1 MAKQLHK
8 YEYEVK
14 ANSAPSKVVR
24 MVGVNK
30 RVLELGSGPGM
41 ITRSLKGNSCR
52 VVALELDEKAIELV
66 APHCESVHACDLNDP
81 TWPETVKDSDKFD
94 VIVAGDVLEHLYNP
108 WQTMSKLE
116 TLLADGGYVVL
127 SLPHVGHN
135 AVIACLLAS
144 DFGYQPWGLL
154 DKTHIRFFCIKN
166 MQQLFND
173 AGLKIIEV
181 DYVVKTPEQTEF
193 AQQWRKLSSATKL
206 ALGSNKFGTVYQVVI
221 KAVPNAAPGN
231 GLQLA
236 TQSVPPPI
244 ASSFSNGA
252 KGSPALGF
260 LISFL
265 SLNTRHKIAQFLA
278 RAGIRL

>member
-1 MAKQLHK
+1 MVKQLHK

-14 ANSAPSKVVR
+14 LNSAPSKVVR
-24 MVGVNK
+24 MVGANK

-41 ITRSLKGNSCR
+41 ITRLLKGNNCR

-66 APHCESVHACDLNDP
+66 APYCESVHSCDLNNSN
-81 TWPETVKDSDKFD
+81 WPDTVRDSDKFD
-94 VIVAGDVLEHLYNP
+94 VIVAGDVLEHLYDP

-116 TLLADGGYVVL
+116 ALLSDGGYVVM

-166 MQQLFND
+166 IQLLFND
-173 AGLKIIEV
+173 AGFKIVEV

-193 AQQWRKLSSATKL
+193 AQRWRKLSSSTKL

-221 KAVPNAAPGN
+221 KAVPEAAAGRGVLLTEHP
-231 GLQLA
+231 
-236 TQSVPPPI
+236 VPLPI

-252 KGSPALGF
+252 KDSPILGF
-260 LISFL
+260 IISFL
-265 SLNTRHKIAQFLA
+265 TLHTRHKIAQFFA
-278 RAGIRL
+278 RMGIRL

>member
-8 YEYEVK
+8 YEYGVK
-14 ANSAPSKVVR
+14 ANSAPSKVVH
-24 MVGVNK
+24 MVGANK
-30 RVLELGSGPGM
+30 RVLELGPGPGM
-41 ITRSLKGNSCR
+41 ITRLLKGNNCR

-66 APHCESVHACDLNDP
+66 APHCESVHSCDLNNP
-81 TWPETVKDSDKFD
+81 TWPETVRDSDKFD
-94 VIVAGDVLEHLYNP
+94 VIVAGDVLEHLYDP

-116 TLLADGGYVVL
+116 ALLADGGYIVL

-135 AVIACLLAS
+135 AIIACLLAS

-193 AQQWRKLSSATKL
+193 ARQWRKLSSDTKL

-231 GLQLA
+231 GLQLSA
-236 TQSVPPPI
+236 QSVPPAI

-252 KGSPALGF
+252 KGNPVLGF

-265 SLNTRHKIAQFLA
+265 SLNTRHRIAQFLA
-278 RAGIRL
+278 RIGIRL